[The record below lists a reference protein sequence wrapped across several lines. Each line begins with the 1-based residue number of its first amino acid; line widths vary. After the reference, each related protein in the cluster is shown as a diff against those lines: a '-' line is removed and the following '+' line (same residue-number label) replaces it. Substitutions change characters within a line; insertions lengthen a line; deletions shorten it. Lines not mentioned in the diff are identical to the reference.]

1 MTDEILIAGVE
12 SYYSD
17 KVTRFGATPRGVD
30 WNSEEGQRLRFER
43 LLVALDVGGES
54 MSINDYGCG
63 YGSLLDLL
71 IERGVTFR
79 YTGYDLSKPMVRAAQ
94 KRHGARAD
102 ARFVSQHGDLEV
114 ADFTVASG
122 IFNVRLGQ
130 SDDAWRRYVLETIDD
145 MVALSDRGVAFN
157 ALTSHSDPSHMRAD
171 LYYADPAFLVNH
183 CLTRY
188 SRNVALD
195 HDYELYEF
203 TLAVRLDRR
212 PPATQPMGGSIE

>member
-1 MTDEILIAGVE
+1 MTDKLLIAGVE

-43 LLVALDVGGES
+43 LLATLGDGVKTI
-54 MSINDYGCG
+54 SINDYGCG

-71 IERGVTFR
+71 IERGVRFR
-79 YTGYDLSKPMVRAAQ
+79 YTGYDVSEPMVRAAR
-94 KRHGARAD
+94 KRHGHRAD
-102 ARFVSQHGDLEV
+102 ARFVSRHSDLDL

-130 SDDAWRRYVLETIDD
+130 SDDAWRTYVLETIDD
-145 MVALSDRGVAFN
+145 MVALSDRGIAFN
-157 ALTSHSDPSHMRAD
+157 ALTCHSDRSHMRGD

-195 HDYELYEF
+195 HDYDLYEF
-203 TLAVRLDRR
+203 TLTVRLDRR
-212 PPATQPMGGSIE
+212 PPATQPLGGS